1 MDHLTLDC
9 HSFTSEELLNAA
21 WPQHGWQELAAWHS
35 GLVLLYNGDIN
46 PTVLKIFYINLNQSS
61 LRQGSEMEIPNDF
74 SCFKITAMSIDRHQI
89 YIAFDSTPRKVL
101 VWKRNENTLITR
113 LAVPAESGR
122 PELTEIT
129 DIVIRKGRI
138 AAVTSLGH
146 IAIWNQE
153 LLDDAS
159 NNNADIL
166 PDWISTKVDSLNLGL
181 EAVIQQILMSQNCE
195 RIVVLDP
202 LWCDN
207 TAYITQSPE
216 TVRTIPARKHGKVEE
231 SFLRVDEECRIAA
244 VGAIPFSVKD
254 NTTPLIKI
262 FVANEVKLQ
271 MKLPGLDPKLG
282 ANLGKF
288 IDFSLHQKSVIYYG
302 TKGIISINFAEPTDI
317 RSLLEIYTCSRNIPL
332 STACWSGMRR
342 ILESLG

>member
-9 HSFTSEELLNAA
+9 HSFTSEELWNAA

-138 AAVTSLGH
+138 AAVTSLGVTS
-146 IAIWNQE
+146 I
-153 LLDDAS
+153 
-159 NNNADIL
+159 
-166 PDWISTKVDSLNLGL
+166 TNL
-181 EAVIQQILMSQNCE
+181 
-195 RIVVLDP
+195 
-202 LWCDN
+202 
-207 TAYITQSPE
+207 
-216 TVRTIPARKHGKVEE
+216 
-231 SFLRVDEECRIAA
+231 
-244 VGAIPFSVKD
+244 FS
-254 NTTPLIKI
+254 
-262 FVANEVKLQ
+262 
-271 MKLPGLDPKLG
+271 
-282 ANLGKF
+282 
-288 IDFSLHQKSVIYYG
+288 
-302 TKGIISINFAEPTDI
+302 
-317 RSLLEIYTCSRNIPL
+317 
-332 STACWSGMRR
+332 
-342 ILESLG
+342 